1 MGNGK
6 VSDSR
11 PPLPYGAPASSGLS
25 DFLQAAARKGYNVT
39 IVCQGDSVLIAARD
53 PALREDQPR
62 RDRGCGEAIDKTQ
75 PVAELVGRLAAT
87 GMPVALHLSEA

>member
-11 PPLPYGAPASSGLS
+11 PPLPYGTPASSGLS
-25 DFLQAAARKGYNVT
+25 DFLQAAARKGYNVM

-87 GMPVALHLSEA
+87 GMPVVLHLSEA